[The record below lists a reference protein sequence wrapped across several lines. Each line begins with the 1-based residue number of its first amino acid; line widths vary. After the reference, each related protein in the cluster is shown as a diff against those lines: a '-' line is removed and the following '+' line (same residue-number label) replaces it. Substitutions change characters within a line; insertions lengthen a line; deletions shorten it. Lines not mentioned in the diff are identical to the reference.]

1 MHAVLQCKHGLC
13 HHPWCSPPSPP
24 QAHPFPALLLTVGA
38 LVMQMK
44 VRHRQQLLR
53 FALKPHVCT
62 CVCLAG
68 VVLLACSANSAP

>member
-1 MHAVLQCKHGLC
+1 MLF
-13 HHPWCSPPSPP
+13 CSASMGCATTLGAHRPRPP